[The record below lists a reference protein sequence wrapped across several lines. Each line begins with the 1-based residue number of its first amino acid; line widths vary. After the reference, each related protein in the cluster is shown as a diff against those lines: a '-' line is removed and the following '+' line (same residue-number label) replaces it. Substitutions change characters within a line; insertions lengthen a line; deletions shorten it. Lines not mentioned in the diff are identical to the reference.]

1 MMIDGGSIMLIGIP
15 KEIKNNESR
24 VAITPAGVHAL
35 TATGHQVVVEKSA
48 GEGSGISDQEYSEAG
63 AQILDSAVEVWKA
76 DMVIKV
82 KEPLTTEYAYFK
94 RGQILFTYLH
104 LATEP
109 ELTKAL
115 MESGVVAIAY
125 ETIQL
130 DNGSLPLLIPMSEVA
145 GRMAIQIGAQF
156 LEGPYGGKGVLLG
169 GVPGVTPAN
178 VTILGGGIVGTNAAK
193 MAIGLGARVTIVE
206 KNSQRLR
213 EIDDLF
219 NGRVRTLMSNPF
231 NIAASVAKADLLVG
245 AVLIPGARAPRL
257 VTEDMV
263 KAMIPGSVIVDVSI
277 DQGGS
282 IATVDRITSH
292 SDPTYIKHGVVHY
305 AVPNM
310 AGAVARTATFALTNV
325 TLEYALEIANK
336 GYYKAIQDN
345 RSLRKGINV
354 IKGKLTYKA
363 VAEALNI
370 MYMPLEEVLL

>member
-1 MMIDGGSIMLIGIP
+1 MIDGGSIMLIGIP

-156 LEGPYGGKGVLLG
+156 LEGPYGGKGVLLS

-193 MAIGLGARVTIVE
+193 IAIGLGARVTIVE

-292 SDPTYIKHGVVHY
+292 SDPTYIKHGVIHY

>member
-1 MMIDGGSIMLIGIP
+1 MIDGGSIMLIGIP
-15 KEIKNNESR
+15 NEIKNNESR

-48 GEGSGISDQEYSEAG
+48 GEGSGISDQEYCEAG

-104 LATEP
+104 LANEP

-115 MESGVVAIAY
+115 MESEVVAIAY

>member
-156 LEGPYGGKGVLLG
+156 LEGPYGGKGVLLS

-193 MAIGLGARVTIVE
+193 IAIGLGARVTIVE

-292 SDPTYIKHGVVHY
+292 SDPTYIKHGVIHY